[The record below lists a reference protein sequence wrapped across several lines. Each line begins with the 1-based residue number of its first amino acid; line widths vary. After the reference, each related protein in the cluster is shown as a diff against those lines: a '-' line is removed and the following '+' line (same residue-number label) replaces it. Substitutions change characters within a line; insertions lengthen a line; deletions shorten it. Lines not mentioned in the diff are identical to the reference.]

1 MNRKLILAIVVLI
14 LSSTS
19 LFAQH
24 DKFFF
29 RLLEGRGQL
38 SRTNGSTW
46 LALQEI
52 QPVDLVPG
60 DMLQLGANGRGLIFY
75 PDGTAIRIKNNALV
89 TVLRDG
95 IQLRLGYA
103 WLQVRRRSD
112 IFKVFTPL
120 ASCHVLGTSF
130 DVDVNR
136 FGRSEVRVFE
146 GIVAV
151 RANDDERNR
160 QLVLQ
165 ADMKTVVNDSTRVAD
180 QPDRFQASTLMT
192 SLNSEWTSRSLIRT
206 ERPMQMP
213 LESGLPALRDEIDD
227 AVSGL
232 PPVTEIIDE
241 FHADTPEK
249 MRIDTIARQRSG
261 FYQMMRERHLN
272 RDAEIGSSIED
283 ADEMRRRMHG
293 YEIGQ
298 YNRPGS
304 MINDQPSLD
313 RESYIMRNRL
323 LRVQSQ
329 IRQAEIEIGS
339 MISQNNPSPAHLRR
353 ITSLQHRLREFEQEQ
368 RALINRLRDLR
379 TRKR

>member
-1 MNRKLILAIVVLI
+1 MNRKLILAIVAVMI
-14 LSSTS
+14 SSSS

-24 DKFFF
+24 DRFFF

-60 DMLQLGANGRGLIFY
+60 DMLKVEGSGRGLIFY
-75 PDGTAIRIKNNALV
+75 PDGTTIRIKNNAV
-89 TVLRDG
+89 ITVLRDA
-95 IQLRLGYA
+95 IQLRIGYA
-103 WLQVRRRSD
+103 WLQVRKRAD
-112 IFKVFTPL
+112 MFKVFTPL
-120 ASCHVLGTSF
+120 GSCHVLGTSF

-136 FGRSEVRVFE
+136 FGRTEVRVFD

-165 ADMKTVVNDSTRVAD
+165 SDMKTVVNDSSRVAD

-192 SLNSEWTSRSLIRT
+192 TLNSDWTSRSLIRT
-206 ERPMQMP
+206 DRTAGIS
-213 LESGLPALRDEIDD
+213 LESGLPPIREEVEG

-232 PPVTEIIDE
+232 PPVTEVIDDFYAE
-241 FHADTPEK
+241 TPEEI
-249 MRIDTIARQRSG
+249 RIDTIARQRSG
-261 FYQMMRERHLN
+261 FHQMLRERHLN
-272 RDAEIGSSIED
+272 RDAVIGSSIED
-283 ADEMRRRMHG
+283 SDELKRRMHG
-293 YEIGQ
+293 YELGQ
-298 YNRPGS
+298 YNRPTS
-304 MINDQPSLD
+304 MISDPASLD
-313 RESYIMRNRL
+313 REYYTKRNRL

-339 MISQNNPSPAHLRR
+339 MINQNNPSPAHQRR
-353 ITSLQHRLREFEQEQ
+353 ISSLQHQMRDLEVEQ
-368 RALINRLRDLR
+368 RALINRLRDLQ

>member
-1 MNRKLILAIVVLI
+1 MNRKLILAIVAL
-14 LSSTS
+14 LFSSS
-19 LFAQH
+19 GLFAQH
-24 DKFFF
+24 DRFFF

-60 DMLQLGANGRGLIFY
+60 DMVQVGANGRGLIFY
-75 PDGTAIRIKNNALV
+75 PDGTTIKIKNNALV
-89 TVLRDG
+89 TLLRDG

-103 WLQVRRRSD
+103 LLQVRRRAD

-120 ASCHVLGTSF
+120 GSCHVLGTSF

-136 FGRSEVRVFE
+136 FGRSEIRVFE

-151 RANDDERNR
+151 RANDDKRNR

-165 ADMKTVVNDSTRVAD
+165 ADMKTVVNDSSKVAD
-180 QPDRFQASTLMT
+180 QPDRFQAAALMT
-192 SLNSEWTSRSLIRT
+192 SINSEWASRSLIKTDRLV
-206 ERPMQMP
+206 PP
-213 LESGLPALRDEIDD
+213 SIDGGLPPIRDEVDD

-232 PPVTEIIDE
+232 PPVTEVIEE
-241 FHADTPEK
+241 FYADTPEEI
-249 MRIDTIARQRSG
+249 RIDTIARQRSG
-261 FYQMMRERHLN
+261 FHQMLRERHLN
-272 RDAEIGSSIED
+272 RDATIGSSLED
-283 ADEMRRRMHG
+283 NDEMRRRMHG

-298 YNRPGS
+298 YNRPTS
-304 MINDQPSLD
+304 MIGDQDSLD
-313 RESYIMRNRL
+313 RESYTMRNRL

-339 MISQNNPSPAHLRR
+339 MINQNNPSPAHLRR
-353 ITSLQHRLREFEQEQ
+353 ISSLQHQMRGLEEEQ
-368 RALINRLRDLR
+368 RALISRLRDLQ